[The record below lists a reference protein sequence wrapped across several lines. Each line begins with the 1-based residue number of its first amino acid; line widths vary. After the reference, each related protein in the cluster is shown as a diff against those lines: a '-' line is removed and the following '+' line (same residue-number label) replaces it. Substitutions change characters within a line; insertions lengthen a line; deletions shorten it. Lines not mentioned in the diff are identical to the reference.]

1 MVFLMKNTVAS
12 IILLNIRILD
22 KIKIV
27 NLYNIDNLIPKYNL
41 KSLAYTFSLI
51 LCISLQR

>member
-27 NLYNIDNLIPKYNL
+27 NLYNIDNLIPKNNL